1 LSKSDTKKEFII
13 EKIWVCGPPIM
24 SDNFDRD
31 LQSLTVERD
40 DEIYLA
46 IKNANKKLFVKKK
59 VQEGPKSFAPIKVDE
74 ANA

>member
-1 LSKSDTKKEFII
+1 MSKSDTKKEFII

-24 SDNFDRD
+24 SDNFDKD

-59 VQEGPKSFAPIKVDE
+59 VSTGQDSFAPIKVDG